1 MMDNKKQSADV
12 SLLQEIYKSVTM
24 GTDSVMTILGK
35 VEDATLKENLS
46 QDLETYEGYSKRAK
60 EKLREMSVEPKGV
73 NALQKIPAEM
83 GIAMSTLTDH
93 SNAKMAE
100 LMINGAVMG
109 VTEFKEI
116 IRNAD
121 EAGASIE
128 NIRLAGDVLAFHEE
142 MINKMRRYL

>member
-1 MMDNKKQSADV
+1 MENRNENADV
-12 SLLQEIYKSVTM
+12 ALLQEIYKSVTM

-35 VEDATLKENLS
+35 AEDATLRENLS
-46 QDLETYEGYSKRAK
+46 QDLETYEGYGKKAK
-60 EKLREMSVEPKGV
+60 EKLKAMSVEPKGV
-73 NALQKIPAEM
+73 TMLQKIPAEM

-93 SNAKMAE
+93 SNSKMAE

-121 EAGASIE
+121 DAGASME

>member
-1 MMDNKKQSADV
+1 MENRKENADV

-35 VEDATLKENLS
+35 VEDETLKENLS

-73 NALQKIPAEM
+73 SALQKIPAEM

-116 IRNAD
+116 IRHAD
-121 EAGASIE
+121 RAGASME